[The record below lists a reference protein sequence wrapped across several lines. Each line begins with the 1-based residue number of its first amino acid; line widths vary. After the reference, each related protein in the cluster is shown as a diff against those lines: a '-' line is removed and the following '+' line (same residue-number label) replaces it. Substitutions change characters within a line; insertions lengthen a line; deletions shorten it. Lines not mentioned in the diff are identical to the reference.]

1 MDKFRGCTHVMSY
14 GCSGSSS
21 AYYASDEFQ
30 SMFKPLNAIDAKS
43 IVGLSTNGSRPDRV
57 TFPVE
62 QLEWLKNVGCRLVTD
77 NYRHRS
83 RPYNIGE
90 REIAEWLTKNG
101 YADQEDNI
109 RCVWTLIKHETGD
122 Q

>member
-1 MDKFRGCTHVMSY
+1 MDKFRVCTQVMSY

-30 SMFKPLNAIDAKS
+30 SMFKPLNEIGAKS

-62 QLEWLKNVGCRLVTD
+62 QLEWLKSVGCRLVTD

-101 YADQEDNI
+101 YADQDDSI